1 METPNSMSDSQ
12 AAPILQADHESC
24 EAPHATINDAESSLL
39 NTTPENKLDDVRE
52 LDNQMAINMVKQT
65 KKKKRKPKG
74 KRGQVRTVLA

>member
-12 AAPILQADHESC
+12 AAPILADHESC
-24 EAPHATINDAESSLL
+24 EAPHATNDAESSLL